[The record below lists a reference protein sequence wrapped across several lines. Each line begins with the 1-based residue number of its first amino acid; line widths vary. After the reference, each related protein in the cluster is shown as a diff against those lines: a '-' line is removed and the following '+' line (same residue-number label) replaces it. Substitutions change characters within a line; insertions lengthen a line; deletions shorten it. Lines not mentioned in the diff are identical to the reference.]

1 MAFSESTGSDGI
13 MFAGDGPVMSGTWQN
28 PQTGHKFTVQDS
40 FFQDGQLMVQTTG
53 GQLLDYNTIQNYI
66 QCTDDKGNNV
76 NVPTQT
82 PMPGSKKKQG
92 MDVPSEVASM
102 VLPEGPAGAGEDEF
116 LTAEDMAM
124 VKGLGS
130 LNGPSVVAPEKPSV
144 AGTPVSEDYKMID
157 RVLSRH
163 SIPELNAEIVWPNAP
178 KKQIDTLVD
187 ILGVDPEEIAD
198 YYISKLDREA
208 VFEAMK
214 AGVAKYIKDIIMPE
228 KSQGVLEKV
237 KESDKKSQG
246 VPEKVKESNKKK
258 KTKK

>member
-28 PQTGHKFTVQDS
+28 PQTGHKFTVRDS
-40 FFQDGQLMVQTTG
+40 FFQDGQLMVQTTE
-53 GQLLDYNTIQNYI
+53 GQLLDYNTIQNYV

-82 PMPGSKKKQG
+82 PLQGPTKKRG
-92 MDVPSEVASM
+92 IDIPSEVAGM

-116 LTAEDMAM
+116 LTTEDMDM
-124 VKGLGS
+124 VKSLGS
-130 LNGPSVVAPEKPSV
+130 LNGPSMAAPEKALVV
-144 AGTPVSEDYKMID
+144 ATPVSEDYKMID

-187 ILGVDPEEIAD
+187 ILGVNPEEIAD
-198 YYISKLDREA
+198 YYISKLDRNA

-214 AGVAKYIKDIIMPE
+214 AGVTKYIKDIIMPTKVE
-228 KSQGVLEKV
+228 ETNVTEVKS
-237 KESDKKSQG
+237 KEPD
-246 VPEKVKESNKKK
+246 KKK
-258 KTKK
+258 KSKTKK